1 MSNSATH
8 TQTTSIT
15 QLHQLGQ
22 QIYYDGMSRA
32 DIASGKIGEVIAQG
46 ASGLTSNP
54 AIFQKSFEKVDY
66 DEQVGALLKQNP
78 TITPAEIFEAC
89 AVADIQKV
97 CDAFFTVF
105 QKTNG
110 VEGYVSLEVSPLLAG
125 NHAATQVEARRL
137 WASVNRPNL
146 FIKIP
151 STDIAVLR
159 PLTAEGVQINVTLLF
174 TVEDTLSAA
183 KEILAGLQDRLSAGK
198 DISVMQSVLSHFVSR
213 IDAVANKKLDES
225 IAQGDQVAESLR
237 QQVGVLNS
245 YRAHYEM
252 EQLKKSPA
260 YQKLLANFPKLLLA
274 STGRKEERYPH
285 DVYVAALALPGTI
298 NTVPTATYEE
308 VIKMA
313 KTYAPASY
321 DIQKVLA
328 QLAQFEKYISLNQIC
343 VELKKDGVKLFADAY
358 QRIIQIIET
367 KLPK

>member
-1 MSNSATH
+1 MNQTTQ

-15 QLHQLGQ
+15 QLHDLGQ

-32 DIASGKIGEVIAQG
+32 DIVSGKIADVIAQG

-66 DEQVGALLKQNP
+66 DEQVTTLLKENP
-78 TITPAEIFEAC
+78 KITPAEIFESC

-97 CDAFFTVF
+97 CDAFSTVF

-125 NHAATQVEARRL
+125 NHEGTKVEARRL

-151 STDIAVLR
+151 STDIPALR
-159 PLTAEGVQINVTLLF
+159 QLTAEGIQINVTLLF
-174 TVEDTLSAA
+174 TVEDTLAAA
-183 KEILAGLQDRLSAGK
+183 KEILAGLQDRLNAGK
-198 DISVMQSVLSHFVSR
+198 DISAMQSVLSHFVSR
-213 IDAVANKKLDES
+213 IDAVANKKLDEF
-225 IAQGDQVAESLR
+225 IAQGDTVADSLR
-237 QQVGVLNS
+237 QQIGVLNS
-245 YRAHYEM
+245 YRAHSEM
-252 EQLKKSPA
+252 QQLKKSPA

-285 DVYVAALALPGTI
+285 DVYVEALALPGTI
-298 NTVPTATYEE
+298 NTVPTTTYEE
-308 VIKMA
+308 VIKMNKA
-313 KTYAPASY
+313 YQAASY
-321 DIQKVLA
+321 DIQKVLQ
-328 QLAQFEKYISLNQIC
+328 QLAQFEKYVSLNQIC

-358 QRIIQIIET
+358 QKILKIIQE
-367 KLPK
+367 KLPS